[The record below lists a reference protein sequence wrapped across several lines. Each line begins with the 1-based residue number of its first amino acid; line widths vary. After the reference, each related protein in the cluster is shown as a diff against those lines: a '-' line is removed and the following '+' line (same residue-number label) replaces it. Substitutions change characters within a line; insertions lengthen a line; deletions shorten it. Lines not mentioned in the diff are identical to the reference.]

1 MERWLTTGQA
11 AAILGTSTTTV
22 RTLAAS
28 NQLIC
33 QTEVRPQRRRWLIS
47 EESALR
53 WVAANGRIDERLQQ
67 AGSTAGPSA
76 DAQAEI
82 ARLRD
87 DIAVLR
93 HVALRLRAR
102 NEAVAAAEA
111 HQARAVELL
120 NEAVAQQ
127 AAAAAQLRQALG
139 EQDDALG
146 QLLTPGAAEALGYGA
161 EKPPSAA
168 PTA

>member
-1 MERWLTTGQA
+1 VERWLTTGQA
-11 AAILGTSTTTV
+11 AVVLGTSTTTI
-22 RTLAAS
+22 RKLAAAG
-28 NQLIC
+28 QLTC
-33 QTEVRPQRRRWLIS
+33 RTETRPARRRWLIS

-53 WVAANGRIDERLQQ
+53 WLAENGRIDERRQQ
-67 AGSTAGPSA
+67 ASRA
-76 DAQAEI
+76 DGGDGYAEM

-87 DIAVLR
+87 DNAVLR
-93 HVALRLRAR
+93 DVTLRLRAR
-102 NEAVAAAEA
+102 NDAVSAAEA

-120 NEAVAQQ
+120 GQAMAEQ
-127 AAAAAQLRQALG
+127 AAAAAQLRLALT

-146 QLLTPGAAEALGYGA
+146 QLLTPGAAQALGYGA